1 MKMKVFELLNKYAVL
16 KEIELA
22 GMSKDLKV
30 KVVSMRIE
38 YGKINRDYESD
49 FQEFAKTLITPEFEK
64 LRDKE
69 DKTEE
74 ENKELQEKVSE
85 FNNTYNKYY
94 ISRINE
100 EVEVT
105 EDKFTEDELKEIIE
119 TNSEKESFT
128 INGNKISTGD
138 FLENIYMLFI

>member
-49 FQEFAKTLITPEFEK
+49 FQEFAKTLITPEFEN

-128 INGNKISTGD
+128 VNGNKISTGD
-138 FLENIYMLFI
+138 FLENIYMLFT

>member
-1 MKMKVFELLNKYAVL
+1 MKMKVFELLNKYAAL

-85 FNNTYNKYY
+85 FNNAYNKYY

-138 FLENIYMLFI
+138 FLENIYMLFT